1 MSYEELQQFY
11 KTKRPGKGKDGTEDP
26 YAAAAFLVHEKK
38 PGWRGDRGKKG
49 THRPQGLGMAPPWG
63 SGPHSKRGGTA
74 RRIIDSLQDKVGS
87 ILDSKGWGD
96 EEAWD
101 EARDVVTEEMGGE
114 KKEKKKSKKKEA
126 MQKATPINK
135 DVSPELARLLA
146 SAVGWATSD
155 DLVRSGGGSPR
166 GERLISVQSEW
177 EDALRREEQ
186 RRNEQEQ
193 RRSERRSAAER
204 RRDEKR
210 MRRAMRTRKSM
221 DNFPE
226 YQNVQKF
233 WSEKSD
239 EYHRKPPV
247 KGGAVAKAVETV
259 VDLLK
264 DHAPIPPRQGLVWDA
279 VKHKWVRPENHGRTV
294 AEVQGKAKRVRGHGV
309 GQREKKVGGHGG
321 GAVRFAELGRRFK
334 GTTDSGTMRPH
345 EKTHPAFRLA
355 GRKGTSQRGRRRNIK
370 RIGGKK

>member
-1 MSYEELQQFY
+1 MSYEELQKFY
-11 KTKRPGKGKDGTEDP
+11 KSSRPGKVGKPTEDP
-26 YAAAAFLVHEKK
+26 YAATAHLVHEQK
-38 PGWRGDRGKKG
+38 PQWQGDRGEKG
-49 THRPQGLGMAPPWG
+49 PHRPLGLGIAPPWG
-63 SGPHSKRGGTA
+63 SGPHSKRGGAA
-74 RRIIDSLQDKVGS
+74 RRIIDSLQSKVGS
-87 ILDSKGWGD
+87 ILDSKGWED
-96 EEAWD
+96 KEAWS
-101 EARDVVTEEMGGE
+101 EARDAVKEKMGDE

-146 SAVGWATSD
+146 SAIGWATSD

-166 GERLISVQSEW
+166 GERLSSVQSEW
-177 EDALRREEQ
+177 DDALRREEQ
-186 RRNEQEQ
+186 RRNEQES
-193 RRSERRSAAER
+193 RRAEKRSAAER
-204 RRDEKR
+204 RRDERR

-221 DNFPE
+221 DEFPE
-226 YQNVQKF
+226 YENVQKF

-239 EYHRKPPV
+239 EYHRKTPV
-247 KGGAVAKAVETV
+247 KGGVIAKAMEIV

-321 GAVRFAELGRRFK
+321 GATRFAELGRRFK

-345 EKTHPAFRLA
+345 EKAHPAFRLK
-355 GRKGTSQRGRRRNIK
+355 GNKGTSQKGRQRNIK
-370 RIGGKK
+370 RIGGK

>member
-1 MSYEELQQFY
+1 MSYEELQEFY
-11 KTKRPGKGKDGTEDP
+11 KSQRGDKFSEDP
-26 YAAAAFLVHEKK
+26 YAAAAYLVHEIK
-38 PGWRGDRGKKG
+38 PEFKGDRGKKG
-49 THRPQGLGMAPPWG
+49 THRPLGLGIAPPWG
-63 SGPHSKRGGTA
+63 SGPHAKRGGTA
-74 RRIIDSLQDKVGS
+74 RRIIDSVQGKVGS
-87 ILDSKGWGD
+87 LLDSKGWGD
-96 EEAWD
+96 KEAWN
-101 EARDVVTEEMGGE
+101 EAREVVAEELGGE

-146 SAVGWATSD
+146 SAIGWATSD

-177 EDALRREEQ
+177 EDALRREEK
-186 RRNEQEQ
+186 RKDEQE
-193 RRSERRSAAER
+193 RKRSERRSAADR
-204 RRDEKR
+204 RRDERR

-221 DNFPE
+221 DEFPE
-226 YQNVQKF
+226 YHNVQKF

-239 EYHRKPPV
+239 EYHRKTPV
-247 KGGAVAKAVETV
+247 KGGAIAKAMEIV

-264 DHAPIPPRQGLVWDA
+264 DHAPLPPRQGLVWDA

-309 GQREKKVGGHGG
+309 GQRERKVGGHGG
-321 GAVRFAELGRRFK
+321 GATRFSELGRRFK

-345 EKTHPAFRLA
+345 EKAHSAFRLK
-355 GRKGTSQRGRRRNIK
+355 GKKGTSQKGRQRNIK
-370 RIGGKK
+370 RIGGK